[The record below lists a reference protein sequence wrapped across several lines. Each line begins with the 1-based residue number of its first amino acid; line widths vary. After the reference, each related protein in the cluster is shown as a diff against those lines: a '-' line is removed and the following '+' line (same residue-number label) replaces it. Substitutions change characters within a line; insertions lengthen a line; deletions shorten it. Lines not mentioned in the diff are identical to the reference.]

1 MSPGVRQNA
10 PDTKLVPVNED
21 DTPHTAAEMRS
32 LADQAEAEAAEA
44 EALATAARARARA
57 IQLRREAELA
67 EVKEQPA
74 TEDAVAEGAVSKDKE
89 SHQADSV
96 ATEAL
101 DAPKVEPEDTE
112 SADEPED
119 VETRQSPDDADAEPD
134 ADLSSIDDAAEQPAR
149 RWRSRLRRPRWST
162 IAAALAVLIIL
173 AALSGS
179 VYMVVDHRH
188 ATEQRRL
195 AAEFAAAARQG
206 IVTLTSMD
214 FEHPKE
220 GVRSVVEVST
230 GEFKDDFLKTADDF
244 TKVVQESKVISQG
257 SVQGDAV
264 DLDTMTDNSA
274 VVLVASTAEITN
286 AAGAKQEPRKYRWI
300 VTVTRDGGLLKLSK
314 VEFVA

>member
-1 MSPGVRQNA
+1 M
-10 PDTKLVPVNED
+10 NED

-44 EALATAARARARA
+44 EALAAAARARARA

-67 EVKEQPA
+67 EVQEQPPA
-74 TEDAVAEGAVSKDKE
+74 DAVA
-89 SHQADSV
+89 
-96 ATEAL
+96 TEVL

-112 SADEPED
+112 SADQPED
-119 VETRQSPDDADAEPD
+119 VETQESPDDADAEDD
-134 ADLSSIDDAAEQPAR
+134 ADLSSIDDAVEQPAR

-162 IAAALAVLIIL
+162 IAAALAVLIVL
-173 AALSGS
+173 AAVSGS
-179 VYMVVDHRH
+179 VYMVLYHRH
-188 ATEQRRL
+188 AAEQRRR

-220 GVRSVVEVST
+220 GVRSVVEVAT

-244 TKVVQESKVISQG
+244 TKVVEGSKVISQG